1 MCHLLLSLIG
11 SGGATSGRIPPIL
24 LLPIKAASVNMQEKI
39 VFVIFD
45 GKLR

>member
-1 MCHLLLSLIG
+1 VSLA
-11 SGGATSGRIPPIL
+11 SEFNRQWRRDQREDTPIL

-45 GKLR
+45 GKVR